1 MMSAPREMRCRLTP
15 QELHGDESDGEN
27 QRNRN
32 RDDDARAPTERE
44 EAHGQD
50 DGDGFDQGLDEL
62 ADGLFNDLRLVGH
75 QVRFDAGRQI
85 GRRLGEALLDML
97 AECQDVAVLPHRD
110 GEANSGAA
118 VVSEYRLLWV
128 SVAPLHLGDVAQ
140 PEESAI
146 EAEIDGLQA
155 LFGRELTRNTNRD
168 LLCI

>member
-1 MMSAPREMRCRLTP
+1 MMSAPSEMRCRLTP
-15 QELHGDESDGEN
+15 GKLHGDESDGKN

-32 RDDDARAPTERE
+32 RDDDARAPAERE
-44 EAHGQD
+44 EAHGQHD
-50 DGDGFDQGLDEL
+50 DDGFDQGLDEL

-85 GRRLGEALLDML
+85 GRRLGEALLEML

-110 GEANSGAA
+110 GEADGGAA

-140 PEESAI
+140 PKESAI

-155 LFGRELTRNTNRD
+155 LFGRELTRDTNRD